1 MEDTARMTRPIR
13 ILVVDDEPDT
23 VHLLQITLKPAG
35 YIIESVMSGE
45 EAVDRIRSDS
55 YDLLLLDVMM
65 PAMDGFDVIRTLQA
79 ESRSLP
85 PFIFLTAKGRPQD
98 IETGNALGA
107 TGYLVKP
114 ATRGNLL
121 DAIQAAL
128 PSRGDA

>member
-1 MEDTARMTRPIR
+1 MTNPIR

-23 VHLLQITLKPAG
+23 LNLLQITLKPAG

-45 EAVDRIRSDS
+45 EAIDRIRNDA

-79 ESRSLP
+79 ESQPLP
-85 PFIFLTAKGRPQD
+85 PFIFLTAKGREQD
-98 IETGNALGA
+98 IEIGSALGA
-107 TGYLVKP
+107 AGYLVKP

-128 PSRGDA
+128 PSHGDA